1 VCRSLIADNNLGKN
15 VTATPLTDRLQQE
28 MNASRKAQNKAR
40 TLLLGTLISA
50 VRNREIELGHAPTDP
65 EVVEVLRRGIKTRR
79 ESVEQY
85 QKGGR
90 TDLADQETAEIA
102 ILQEFLPADVDPALI
117 RQAVKDAIASGA
129 TDVGKVM
136 AQVMPKFKGQA
147 DGKVINQI
155 VREELQ
161 AG

>member
-1 VCRSLIADNNLGKN
+1 VASLTGLGK
-15 VTATPLTDRLQQE
+15 RLHDDL
-28 MNASRKAQNKAR
+28 NLARKAQDKSR
-40 TLLLGTLISA
+40 TLLLGTLLSA
-50 VRNREIELGHAPTDP
+50 IKNREIELKRDPTDD
-65 EVVEVLRRGIKTRR
+65 EVIEVIRRGIKTRR

-90 TDLADQETAEIA
+90 TDLADQESAEIV
-102 ILQEFLPADVDPALI
+102 ILQSYLPPEVDPAEI
-117 RQAVKDAIASGA
+117 RAAVKSAIASG
-129 TDVGKVM
+129 TKDVGKVM
-136 AQVMPKFKGQA
+136 AQVMPAFKGRA